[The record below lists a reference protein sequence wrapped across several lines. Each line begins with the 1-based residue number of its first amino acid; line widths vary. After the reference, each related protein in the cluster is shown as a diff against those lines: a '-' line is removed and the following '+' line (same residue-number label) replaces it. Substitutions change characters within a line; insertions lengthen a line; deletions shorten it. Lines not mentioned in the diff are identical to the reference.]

1 MRIIAK
7 NKPTSELKFVYS
19 DNNTLSIIFQN
30 NELLLG
36 VVGEFNNNIKELEKI
51 VETNIYS
58 RGNSILVKSD
68 PEKNEIIKNAIQFLT
83 NQFLNNG
90 TIEKKDIISSINKF
104 MIEEKI
110 NNSEKNIDYI
120 IKTPKRSVIPRS
132 EKQKNYVRALKESEI
147 IISAGPAGT
156 GKTFLAVAVALTM
169 LLDRKIERIILSRPA
184 VEAGERLSFLP
195 GDMRE
200 KVDPYLRPLYDSLY
214 DLLDFEKIQ
223 KKIEVGD
230 IEIAPLAFMRG
241 RTLKNSF
248 AILDEA
254 QNATDTQIKM
264 FLTRIGENSKIIING
279 DPSQIDLP
287 KKSLSGLNRSKKL
300 LGHLKE
306 ISVVD
311 FDHSDVVRHPL
322 VSKIV
327 KAYSDQDSD

>member
-68 PEKNEIIKNAIQFLT
+68 PEKNELIKNAIQFLT

-184 VEAGERLSFLP
+184 VEAGERLGFLP

-200 KVDPYLRPLYDSLY
+200 KVDP
-214 DLLDFEKIQ
+214 
-223 KKIEVGD
+223 
-230 IEIAPLAFMRG
+230 
-241 RTLKNSF
+241 
-248 AILDEA
+248 
-254 QNATDTQIKM
+254 
-264 FLTRIGENSKIIING
+264 
-279 DPSQIDLP
+279 
-287 KKSLSGLNRSKKL
+287 
-300 LGHLKE
+300 
-306 ISVVD
+306 
-311 FDHSDVVRHPL
+311 
-322 VSKIV
+322 
-327 KAYSDQDSD
+327 